1 MMHLEYKKTA
11 YLGSHILIQPNHES
25 DIPKLREM
33 VTNNMNI
40 KNPVACFAEKM
51 NAGEFEDVPE
61 EKIAAEA
68 EVANILSD
76 LWDGE
81 YSMNVM
87 MLLVRAMQEIV
98 DLKQDK

>member
-25 DIPKLREM
+25 DILKLREM
-33 VTNNMNI
+33 VTYNMNI
-40 KNPVACFAEKM
+40 KNPAVCFDEKM
-51 NAGEFEDVPE
+51 KTGGFEDVPE

-68 EVANILSD
+68 KVTNILSD

-87 MLLVRAMQEIV
+87 MLLARAMQEIV
-98 DLKQDK
+98 DLKLDK